1 MFIHSILE
9 IIMLETDSNVFVDD
23 IIESFLKEI
32 CRFRQTDGRKQV

>member
-23 IIESFLKEI
+23 IIESVLKEI